1 MLEILSKLKFIFD
14 QNQKK
19 KTFLLL
25 FAVLI
30 GVLLEM
36 LSIGLIIPILTL
48 MSDQGANRFIDVE
61 KFASFFP
68 FVSISDHKDMVFFSI
83 YLLLIVYFLKTFFLT
98 YLLWFQSK
106 FVNNLHSDISFRIFK
121 TYLFQDYIF
130 HIKKNSSELIQN
142 ATKEIEYFVNA
153 FFLSLIIFITEVLII
168 IGISIVLFI
177 IEPLGFSV
185 ILILFGGSSFIFSK
199 FIKKSLKKWG
209 EQRNFHQTLAI
220 QHIQQGLRNIK
231 DVKILGKEIEF
242 AEYFRFHMNKFT
254 KLEANLLF
262 LKHLPKHILELIG
275 VAALVVAI
283 TIFIM
288 MDYNLSNIL
297 ITVGVFAAAALK
309 ILPSMNRII
318 NTFIMMRYSYVSV
331 NMTYRDLSLNY
342 KKIETEKKEN
352 VKLKFKEN
360 IKLDKVSY
368 KYPDNGK
375 LILNNINLII
385 RNNSTVGIVGES
397 GSGKTTFID
406 LIIGILKPTNGKI
419 LIDDENIYE
428 KNRLWQNNIGYIPQF
443 IYLTDDTIRRNI
455 AFGIKDEEID
465 EVKIKSAILTSQMGR
480 FIEDLTLKENTKV
493 GELGV
498 TLSGGQRQRIGI
510 ARALYNNPNLLVM
523 DEATNALDEET
534 EKEIMNSIYL
544 MKGKKTILMS
554 SHKKSI
560 LERCDK
566 IFKFENGMITSLT
579 NGKK

>member
-1 MLEILSKLKFIFD
+1 
-14 QNQKK
+14 
-19 KTFLLL
+19 
-25 FAVLI
+25 
-30 GVLLEM
+30 
-36 LSIGLIIPILTL
+36 
-48 MSDQGANRFIDVE
+48 
-61 KFASFFP
+61 
-68 FVSISDHKDMVFFSI
+68 
-83 YLLLIVYFLKTFFLT
+83 
-98 YLLWFQSK
+98 
-106 FVNNLHSDISFRIFK
+106 
-121 TYLFQDYIF
+121 
-130 HIKKNSSELIQN
+130 
-142 ATKEIEYFVNA
+142 
-153 FFLSLIIFITEVLII
+153 
-168 IGISIVLFI
+168 
-177 IEPLGFSV
+177 
-185 ILILFGGSSFIFSK
+185 
-199 FIKKSLKKWG
+199 
-209 EQRNFHQTLAI
+209 
-220 QHIQQGLRNIK
+220 
-231 DVKILGKEIEF
+231 
-242 AEYFRFHMNKFT
+242 
-254 KLEANLLF
+254 
-262 LKHLPKHILELIG
+262 
-275 VAALVVAI
+275 
-283 TIFIM
+283 
-288 MDYNLSNIL
+288 
-297 ITVGVFAAAALK
+297 
-309 ILPSMNRII
+309 
-318 NTFIMMRYSYVSV
+318 
-331 NMTYRDLSLNY
+331 
-342 KKIETEKKEN
+342 
-352 VKLKFKEN
+352 
-360 IKLDKVSY
+360 
-368 KYPDNGK
+368 
-375 LILNNINLII
+375 LNNINLII

>member
-1 MLEILSKLKFIFD
+1 MLEILSKIKFIFD
-14 QNQKK
+14 KSQIK

-48 MSDQGANRFIDVE
+48 MSEQGANRFIDVE

-309 ILPSMNRII
+309 ILPSTNRII